1 MNILLL
7 NINLGTAH
15 CYGGIETHS
24 DILASVLAD
33 RGHNVIVGCWVEG
46 TLVTTSEGKALP
58 ARRITIRNSGDL
70 RAIFKLREI
79 CRRES
84 ISVILANNGREYWP
98 AALAAKSAGSRVI
111 FIRHQ
116 TDPIRFTTRHLI
128 NNCVDKVVAV
138 SGAVRNAVLAS
149 GVHERKVEVIPNFV
163 FLSRFTPEKI
173 DRMAVRKGLGLRPSD
188 RVVGYVGKLE
198 EGKGIFDLLAAA
210 GILRKSY
217 PGLKLMFVGEGTK
230 RETLLSSAERSSLSD
245 MVILTGMRND
255 VQNMYAAMDVL
266 VLPSTCDEAFGI
278 ALIEAMAMGKPVVG
292 TTVGGIPE
300 IITHGETGLL
310 ALPGN
315 ASALADS
322 LARYLSDE
330 AFARTVANAGRRRV
344 LEVYSEKAAGDSFD
358 RLISDIVNSPNF
370 LAGSG
375 RNRKE
380 RL

>member
-1 MNILLL
+1 MNILLI
-7 NINLGTAH
+7 NINLGTA
-15 CYGGIETHS
+15 CCFGGIETHS

-33 RGHNVIVGCWVEG
+33 RGHNVIVGCWVDG
-46 TLVTTSEGKALP
+46 TLITKAESRAVQ
-58 ARRITIRNSGDL
+58 ARRITIRNSGDI

-84 ISVILANNGREYWP
+84 ISLVLANNGREYWP
-98 AALAAKSAGSRVI
+98 AALAAKSSGSRVI

-128 NNCVDKVVAV
+128 NHYVDKVVAV

-173 DRMAVRKGLGLRPSD
+173 ARSAVREELGLLPAD
-188 RVVGYVGKLE
+188 RVIGYVGKLE

-210 GILRKSY
+210 GRLRRRYS
-217 PGLKLMFVGEGTK
+217 GLKLMLVGEGTK
-230 RETLLSSAERSSLSD
+230 REALLREAERSSLSD
-245 MVILTGMRND
+245 MLILTGMRHD
-255 VQNMYAAMDVL
+255 VQSMYAAIDIF

-278 ALIEAMAMGKPVVG
+278 VLIEAMAMGKPVVG

-310 ALPGN
+310 VAPGD
-315 ASALADS
+315 ADALADE
-322 LARYLSDE
+322 LDRYLSDHT
-330 AFARTVANAGRRRV
+330 FAEKLSGAGQRSV
-344 LEVYSEKAAGDSFD
+344 LERFSERAAADSFD
-358 RLISDIVNSPNF
+358 RLIREIAKN
-370 LAGSG
+370 
-375 RNRKE
+375 E
-380 RL
+380 